1 MLVSLSLLAIPSA
14 SVMIALHLKLSTS
27 KSVIV
32 LLSEFIV
39 LFVSVFVLDT
49 VGTTTH
55 STANTQAE
63 LLLSVVSE
71 ACHSST
77 LQTHR
82 AVEVEATNPDI
93 GNPVALVSVAEDGV
107 HKAPLNV
114 TKAQA
119 LHTFIPNAVATH
131 VQGVMPAQVVR
142 FALYACISVP
152 IISQRVVLT
161 CDGVLLAQALATET
175 IKLSVVAVSP
185 AIVVRLEFSAC
196 FAFNCV

>member
-1 MLVSLSLLAIPSA
+1 M
-14 SVMIALHLKLSTS
+14 
-27 KSVIV
+27 
-32 LLSEFIV
+32 
-39 LFVSVFVLDT
+39 
-49 VGTTTH
+49 
-55 STANTQAE
+55 
-63 LLLSVVSE
+63 
-71 ACHSST
+71 
-77 LQTHR
+77 
-82 AVEVEATNPDI
+82 
-93 GNPVALVSVAEDGV
+93 
-107 HKAPLNV
+107 NV

-131 VQGVMPAQVVR
+131 VQGVILAQVVR